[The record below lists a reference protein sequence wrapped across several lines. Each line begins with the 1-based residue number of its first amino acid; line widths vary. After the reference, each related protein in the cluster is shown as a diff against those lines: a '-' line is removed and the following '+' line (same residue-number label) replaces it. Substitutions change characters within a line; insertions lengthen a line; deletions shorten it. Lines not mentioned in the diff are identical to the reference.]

1 MAKRHARGES
11 ESLPAGSQR
20 GTPGAIWYRS
30 AMARFV
36 LVHGAFHGAWCW
48 EPLVAE
54 LSAGGHTVA
63 TLDLPG
69 SGDDATPVA
78 EVTLDAYTQ
87 RICDTLADQPEPVI
101 LVGHSMGG
109 VAITQAAA
117 QCPERIAKLVYV
129 AAFLPADGQSL
140 ADLTQL
146 PEGEGDMVQAH
157 MVVEGEPP
165 VATMPAA
172 AAREAF
178 YGRCTAEQAA
188 WATARLR
195 PQPLAP
201 FVTPVELGDGASR
214 PPRAYVIAAQDRAI
228 PAALQRRLVA
238 DHPDVESVEIDA
250 DHSPFLSCPA
260 ELADAL
266 ERFAGP

>member
-1 MAKRHARGES
+1 
-11 ESLPAGSQR
+11 
-20 GTPGAIWYRS
+20 
-30 AMARFV
+30 MARFV

-48 EPLVAE
+48 EPLVGA
-54 LSAGGHTVA
+54 LSAAGHTVT

-69 SGDDATPVA
+69 HGDDPTPVA
-78 EVTLDAYTQ
+78 DVTLDAYA
-87 RICDTLADQPEPVI
+87 RKICATLAEQPEPVL

-117 QCPERIAKLVYV
+117 RCPERIARLVYV
-129 AAFLPADGQSL
+129 AAFLPSDGQSL
-140 ADLTQL
+140 VDLTKL
-146 PEGEGDMVQAH
+146 PEGAGDMVQAN

-178 YGRCTAEQAA
+178 YGLCPPEHAA
-188 WATARLR
+188 WATERLR

-201 FVTPVELGDGASR
+201 FVTPAQLGGAR
-214 PPRAYVIAAQDRAI
+214 TPPRAYVIATQDRAI
-228 PAALQRRLVA
+228 PTALQRRLVA
-238 DHPDVESVEIDA
+238 DNPDLEAVELEA
-250 DHSPFLSCPA
+250 DHSPFLSRPA

-266 ERFAGP
+266 ERFAAA

>member
-1 MAKRHARGES
+1 
-11 ESLPAGSQR
+11 
-20 GTPGAIWYRS
+20 
-30 AMARFV
+30 MARFL

-48 EPLVAE
+48 EPFVAE
-54 LSAGGHTVA
+54 LAGRGHAAV

-69 SGDDATPVA
+69 AGDDATPVG
-78 EVTLDAYTQ
+78 EVTLDAYAR
-87 RICDTLADQPEPVI
+87 RICDALAGEPEPVV

-109 VAITQAAA
+109 MAITQAAA
-117 QCPERIAKLVYV
+117 RCPEQIARLVYV

-140 ADLTQL
+140 VDLAKL
-146 PEGEGDMVQAH
+146 PEGAGDMVQEN

-178 YGRCTAEQAA
+178 YGLCPPEQAA
-188 WATARLR
+188 WATERLR

-201 FVTPVELGDGASR
+201 FVTPAQLGGGASTT
-214 PPRAYVIAAQDRAI
+214 PRAYVIATQDRAI
-228 PAALQRRLVA
+228 PTALQRRLVA
-238 DHPDVESVEIDA
+238 EHPDVDAVELEA

-266 ERFAGP
+266 ERLAAA

>member
-1 MAKRHARGES
+1 
-11 ESLPAGSQR
+11 
-20 GTPGAIWYRS
+20 
-30 AMARFV
+30 MARFV

-54 LSAGGHTVA
+54 LSAAGHTVV

-69 SGDDATPVA
+69 AGDDPTPVA
-78 EVTLDAYTQ
+78 EVTLDAYA
-87 RICDTLADQPEPVI
+87 RKICATLADQPEPVV

-117 QCPERIAKLVYV
+117 RCPDRIARLVYV

-140 ADLTQL
+140 VDLTQL
-146 PEGEGDMVQAH
+146 PEGAGDMVQAN

-165 VATMPAA
+165 VATMPAE

-178 YGRCTAEQAA
+178 YGMCTPEQAA
-188 WATARLR
+188 RATEQLR

-201 FVTPVELGDGASR
+201 FVTPVALDGAAGM
-214 PPRAYVIAAQDRAI
+214 PPRAYVVATQDRAI
-228 PAALQRRLVA
+228 PTALQRRLVA
-238 DHPDVESVEIDA
+238 DNPDLDVVELEA
-250 DHSPFLSCPA
+250 DHSPFLSATA
-260 ELADAL
+260 ELAAAL
-266 ERFAGP
+266 DRFAAPRE